1 MVKTKKI
8 KRRTKKTFNRRI
20 KRTNKKMSKRIKRTK
35 KRTNKKVSKRTNKKI
50 QNNRRMKNKRIHKLV
65 RTNAII
71 PDIQTGGM
79 ELELKED
86 AIEDAKVD
94 ASSIVGS
101 SLISDRTKTSYEID
115 ESKALGSGG
124 FAHVYQGTYGGEPV
138 AIKKFKGSEAAN
150 LYEIAINGIQLSTID
165 CPEVPGILST
175 KLNGFIDTD
184 KASHVIIMDQYPGM
198 ELLGYLNTF
207 IKKRSSL
214 SADLIN
220 KIASDILLQ
229 IICLHDRNYVH
240 RDIKLENIIFD
251 NNSWKSGDK
260 EKILARLIDWDM
272 TGYFMGS
279 GIKGTPAYWSPEL
292 AYNVHID
299 LKPSDMFA
307 FGVCLYILCC
317 QRFPFGSGQPSLG
330 LLKERSS
337 DSMLAFKEGDVLDF
351 QDLIQNLLSADPRKR
366 PTASQALDIIRPPPA
381 VSSVPVPAIDHT
393 KLPAIDHTNLTT
405 SEITKLEI
413 ISLLREN
420 MTKIEE
426 NLETVASPIIK
437 TLIGIA
443 IKRIRTD
450 IPKVLGDSVGFTDK
464 RREDMKV
471 DIERILALE

>member
-35 KRTNKKVSKRTNKKI
+35 NKTNKKVSKRTNKKI

-79 ELELKED
+79 ELELKEG
-86 AIEDAKVD
+86 AKVD

-101 SLISDRTKTSYEID
+101 SLISDITKTSYKID
-115 ESKALGSGG
+115 ESKPLGSGG
-124 FAHVYQGTYGGEPV
+124 FASVYKGTYGGEPV
-138 AIKKFKGSEAAN
+138 AIKKFKGDNPAKS
-150 LYEIAINGIQLSTID
+150 YEIAIIGIFNSKID
-165 CPEVPGILST
+165 CPQVSGILST
-175 KLNGFIDTD
+175 ELNGFIDTD

-198 ELLGYLNTF
+198 ELIDYVNTF

-279 GIKGTPAYWSPEL
+279 GTMGTPPYWSPEL
-292 AYNVHID
+292 AYNAHID

-307 FGVCLYILCC
+307 FGVCLY
-317 QRFPFGSGQPSLG
+317 SPS
-330 LLKERSS
+330 
-337 DSMLAFKEGDVLDF
+337 A
-351 QDLIQNLLSADPRKR
+351 
-366 PTASQALDIIRPPPA
+366 
-381 VSSVPVPAIDHT
+381 
-393 KLPAIDHTNLTT
+393 
-405 SEITKLEI
+405 
-413 ISLLREN
+413 
-420 MTKIEE
+420 
-426 NLETVASPIIK
+426 
-437 TLIGIA
+437 
-443 IKRIRTD
+443 
-450 IPKVLGDSVGFTDK
+450 
-464 RREDMKV
+464 
-471 DIERILALE
+471 